1 MTLILAVVKKV
12 TVFWKHQTEVCLA
25 IGLLETNSRVSFNA
39 FKKGGQIKKSL

>member
-25 IGLLETNSRVSFNA
+25 IGLLETKCLSMPS
-39 FKKGGQIKKSL
+39 KKVVK